1 MPQPAS
7 RMKLVK
13 PSAIRELLALA
24 ADPAIISFGGGYPD
38 PALFP
43 TTDLATAYRF
53 ALEEQSAT
61 SLQYAP
67 SEGIERLREQAA
79 ELMRNDGVTCGP
91 EDILIVQGA
100 QQAIDLAGK
109 MWLDPGDIVITET
122 PTFLGGV
129 VGLNPYEPEYRS
141 VRTDAHGMDPEH
153 LEVVLRDNPRAK
165 LIYTVPDFHNPTGY
179 TLSLERRAR
188 IVKLARKYDVIV
200 LEDTP
205 YRELFFTS
213 QKLPTLK
220 SFDTDGHVYHVGS
233 FSKTLAPGL
242 RTGWMVADPET
253 VERLALLKLATDTQN
268 STLNMAAISLYL
280 DHADYGAHLERTRA
294 HYRAKRD
301 HTVAAL
307 TAEMPE
313 EIQFSVPDGGLFL
326 WLTFPEQVNTD
337 LLLREHLLPKS
348 NVAFV
353 PGSSFYSE
361 QPEFHHGR
369 LGFPTL
375 PPDRISEG
383 VHRIAKGYTEA
394 RHLF

>member
-7 RMKLVK
+7 RMELVK

-43 TTDLATAYRF
+43 TADLGDAFRR
-53 ALEEQSAT
+53 ALEEHGAA

-67 SEGIERLREQAA
+67 SEGIDRLREQIA
-79 ELMRNDGVTCGP
+79 ELMRADGMACGP
-91 EDILIVQGA
+91 ENILVVQGA

-109 MWLDPGDIVITET
+109 MWLEPGDVVITET
-122 PTFLGGV
+122 PSFLGGI
-129 VGLNPYEPEYRS
+129 VGLNPYEPVYRS
-141 VRTDAHGMDPEH
+141 VRTDENGIDPEH
-153 LEVVLRDNPRAK
+153 LEVVLRENPRAK
-165 LIYTVPDFHNPTGY
+165 LLYTVPDFHNPTGY

-188 IVKLARKYDVIV
+188 VVELAREHDVIII
-200 LEDTP
+200 EDTP
-205 YRELFFTS
+205 YRELFFTA

-220 SFDTDGHVYHVGS
+220 SFDTDGRVYHVGS

-268 STLNMAAISLYL
+268 STLNMAAVSLYL
-280 DHADYGAHLERTRA
+280 EHADYDAHLELNRR

-301 HTVAAL
+301 HTAAAL
-307 TAEMPE
+307 AAELPE
-313 EIQFSVPDGGLFL
+313 EIGYSVPEGGLFL
-326 WLTFPEQVNTD
+326 WLTFPEHVNTD
-337 LLLREHLLPKS
+337 RLLREHLIPRAK
-348 NVAFV
+348 VAFV

-361 QPEFHHGR
+361 SPEFNRGR

-375 PPDRISEG
+375 PSDRISEG
-383 VHRIAKGYTEA
+383 IHRIAMGYAEA
-394 RHLF
+394 RRLL